1 MTEPKAY
8 IIEFLSDEWIR
19 NSLWTL
25 LIMVAY
31 LFVGKRISPKH
42 RLRMAMLIALLLI
55 STTITGHTRNIIN
68 GYWNI
73 SDNLPLHLCSVSNL
87 IACIILFI
95 PKNNR
100 LFEFLFYA
108 GIIGA
113 VQAFLTPQIN
123 NFDGTNYEYLEYYLS
138 HGGIMLL
145 PIFMLKN
152 LGYELTKYSWLKVV
166 LYLNILLAIVM
177 PLNFIIDSNYM
188 YLASTPDVNNPLII
202 GSWPYYILFWEV
214 IVVILTYILY
224 VISTGKRV

>member
-1 MTEPKAY
+1 MIEPKTY
-8 IIEFLSDEWIR
+8 IIEFFSDEWVR
-19 NSLWTL
+19 NSLCTLFIIVTYLFIGKFMSPKNKLRMGILISIL
-25 LIMVAY
+25 LI
-31 LFVGKRISPKH
+31 L
-42 RLRMAMLIALLLI
+42 
-55 STTITGHTRNIIN
+55 TTLTGHTRNIVN

-87 IACIILFI
+87 IACFILFI

-108 GIIGA
+108 GIIG
-113 VQAFLTPQIN
+113 VIQAFFTPQIN
-123 NFDGTNYEYLEYYLS
+123 NFDGSNYEYLEYYLS

-145 PIFMLKN
+145 PIFMFKN
-152 LGYELTKYSWLKVV
+152 LGYELTKYSWIKVV

-188 YLASTPDVNNPLII
+188 YLANRPNVDNPLII
-202 GSWPYYILFWEV
+202 GEWPYYILFWEV

>member
-1 MTEPKAY
+1 MIEPKTY
-8 IIEFLSDEWIR
+8 IIEFFSEEWVR
-19 NSLWTL
+19 NSLCTLFVIVTYLFIGKFMSPKNKLRMGMLLSIL
-25 LIMVAY
+25 LI
-31 LFVGKRISPKH
+31 F
-42 RLRMAMLIALLLI
+42 
-55 STTITGHTRNIIN
+55 TTLTGHTRNIVN

-87 IACIILFI
+87 IACFVLFI

-113 VQAFLTPQIN
+113 IQAFFTPQIN
-123 NFDGTNYEYLEYYLS
+123 NFDGSNYEYLEYYLS

-145 PIFMLKN
+145 PIFMFKN
-152 LGYELTKYSWLKVV
+152 LGYKLTKYSWIKVV

-188 YLASTPDVNNPLII
+188 YLANRPNVDNPLII
-202 GSWPYYILFWEV
+202 GEWPYYILFWEV
-214 IVVILTYILY
+214 IVVTLTYILY
-224 VISTGKRV
+224 VMSTGKRV

>member
-1 MTEPKAY
+1 MIEPKTY
-8 IIEFLSDEWIR
+8 IIEIFSDEWVR
-19 NSLWTL
+19 NSLGTLFIIVTYLIIGKFMSPKNKLRMGMLLSIL
-25 LIMVAY
+25 LI
-31 LFVGKRISPKH
+31 F
-42 RLRMAMLIALLLI
+42 
-55 STTITGHTRNIIN
+55 TTLTGHTRNIVN

-87 IACIILFI
+87 IACFILFI
-95 PKNNR
+95 PKKNR

-113 VQAFLTPQIN
+113 IQAFFTPQIN
-123 NFDGTNYEYLEYYLS
+123 NFDGSNYEYLEYYLS

-145 PIFMLKN
+145 PIFMFKN
-152 LGYELTKYSWLKVV
+152 LGYKLTKYSWIKVV

-188 YLASTPDVNNPLII
+188 YLANRPNVDNPLII
-202 GSWPYYILFWEV
+202 GEWPYYILFWEV
-214 IVVILTYILY
+214 IVVTLTYILY